1 MTRFDYTAAAELF
14 PSKSPYKSGQ
24 VSYRRFTTA
33 AEAVRYAIEDMPA
46 PLLRG
51 SLLEVDEQRFDGI
64 QIRGL
69 YDPAAFPLVRAGR
82 T

>member
-1 MTRFDYTAAAELF
+1 MIRFDYAAAAELF
-14 PSKSPYKSGQ
+14 PSKSPYKSAQ
-24 VSYRRFTTA
+24 VSYRRFATA

-51 SLLEVDEQRFDGI
+51 SLLEVDEQRFDGT
-64 QIRGL
+64 QIRSL
-69 YDPAAFPLVRAGR
+69 YDADAFPLVRAER